1 MAKLSQN
8 IEGWLCD
15 SGSAATGPGAKVG
28 FGPEKAHDPVP
39 RGYELLSLGQTTQ
52 VLRVSETIPL

>member
-1 MAKLSQN
+1 M
-8 IEGWLCD
+8 
-15 SGSAATGPGAKVG
+15 GPGAQVG